1 MKTDAYFRPK
11 ETTADPYMK
20 QSIEKT
26 RYRKYYFKKTDVQLY
41 K

>member
-1 MKTDAYFRPK
+1 MKTDAYFWPE

-20 QSIEKT
+20 QFIGKT
-26 RYRKYYFKKTDVQLY
+26 RYRKHFFLTDVQLY